1 MSEAGGASG
10 RLAGTFVFVLL
21 CGMASGEAGEG
32 ALVRSRTD
40 LKSWQTVMERA
51 QSVRWAW
58 ADGADS
64 ARVTASN
71 RVSHAVL
78 SVDVRREED
87 VRDGFCGIS
96 VAPATDRANGGGT
109 VVDVGLAQ
117 LSAGRTIAESSA
129 TLAFVGGVNGE
140 AIVVRS
146 SASRNWRRHA
156 EARVGLA
163 DAEGNGYA
171 VYDGTI
177 RGFSLVLK

>member
-1 MSEAGGASG
+1 
-10 RLAGTFVFVLL
+10 
-21 CGMASGEAGEG
+21 
-32 ALVRSRTD
+32 
-40 LKSWQTVMERA
+40 ME
-51 QSVRWAW
+51 
-58 ADGADS
+58 
-64 ARVTASN
+64 
-71 RVSHAVL
+71 
-78 SVDVRREED
+78 
-87 VRDGFCGIS
+87 
-96 VAPATDRANGGGT
+96 NGGET
-109 VVDVGLAQ
+109 VVDVGLVQ
-117 LSAGRTIAESSA
+117 RAGEKPIAEMAA